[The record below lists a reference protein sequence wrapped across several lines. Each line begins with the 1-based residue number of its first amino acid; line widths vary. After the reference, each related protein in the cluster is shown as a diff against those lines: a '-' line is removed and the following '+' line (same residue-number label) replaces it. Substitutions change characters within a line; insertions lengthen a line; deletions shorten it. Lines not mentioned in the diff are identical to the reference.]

1 MILLCTNKPMH
12 NGLLSPIC
20 PNDLRF
26 LSKKNNSQISSC
38 SSAYISISCFLS
50 RIALDRHSQTTI
62 KHFTST
68 GY

>member
-26 LSKKNNSQISSC
+26 LSKKNNSQRSKMFDC
-38 SSAYISISCFLS
+38 GLTMAVKGNS
-50 RIALDRHSQTTI
+50 R
-62 KHFTST
+62 
-68 GY
+68 